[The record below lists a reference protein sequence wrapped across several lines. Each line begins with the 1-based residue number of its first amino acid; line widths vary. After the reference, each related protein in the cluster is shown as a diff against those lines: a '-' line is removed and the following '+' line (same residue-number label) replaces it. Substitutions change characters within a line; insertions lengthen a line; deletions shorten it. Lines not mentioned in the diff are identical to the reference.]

1 MVGGLR
7 FDPGALQRD
16 VMMILYDPEKGA
28 RSEPNGASREEEAA
42 LHAAA

>member
-28 RSEPNGASREEEAA
+28 RSEPNGASSEGVAA
-42 LHAAA
+42 IYAAT